1 MKKTLNVLVALF
13 AIGFTQITQAQVVAV
28 INRADWCHVCEK
40 NGARIMNEIMP
51 EYKGK
56 QIEFVVND
64 LSNDKTKE
72 TSMKELEKAG
82 VWTLIKKEKMTGNII
97 LIDKRNST
105 EISRISVAKTTA
117 EINMAITESIQTS
130 LK

>member
-28 INRADWCHVCEK
+28 INRADWCHVCEA
-40 NGARIMNEIMP
+40 NGARIMNEVIP
-51 EYKGK
+51 KYEGK
-56 QIEFVVND
+56 EIEFAVND
-64 LSNDKTKE
+64 LSNDKTKGL
-72 TSMKELEKAG
+72 SMNKLENIG
-82 VWTLIKKEKMTGNII
+82 VWDLIKKEKMTGSII